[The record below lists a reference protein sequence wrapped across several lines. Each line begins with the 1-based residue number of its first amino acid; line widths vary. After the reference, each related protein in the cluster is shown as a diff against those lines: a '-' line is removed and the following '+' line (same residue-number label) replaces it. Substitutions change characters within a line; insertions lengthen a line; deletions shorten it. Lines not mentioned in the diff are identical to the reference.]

1 MSVGCKHA
9 ILLICYIFVYIFLNW
24 KKCHLIFGLKQN
36 WKNSNGF
43 PIQFELLDAK
53 TNNVISEGVEF
64 STKFNLVVLDNNN
77 GVEMEVEFTKENW
90 NELDS
95 VWRTF

>member
-1 MSVGCKHA
+1 
-9 ILLICYIFVYIFLNW
+9 
-24 KKCHLIFGLKQN
+24 
-36 WKNSNGF
+36 
-43 PIQFELLDAK
+43 LDAK